1 MQAAKEWINS
11 LPIITKSIIATCAI
25 IHLVSVIIGF
35 DNYGS
40 ICLAPAYA
48 FQPWRLITAH
58 LFHVNILHVSLN
70 LMAFAPLA
78 SSQEHAR
85 GSSRFAMALA
95 SIWTASDIIYMA
107 TTFLTSHLLPGIS
120 LLSGCAVG
128 LSGIVFALIAI
139 DALEASE
146 PQRSI
151 FGLFSVPT
159 KTYPFALLLFWQLV
173 VPSASL
179 MGHLSGLLAGL
190 LWKGVE
196 IKFLEDS
203 ETSEYSQINTTLI

>member
-1 MQAAKEWINS
+1 MS
-11 LPIITKSIIATCAI
+11 
-25 IHLVSVIIGF
+25 
-35 DNYGS
+35 
-40 ICLAPAYA
+40 
-48 FQPWRLITAH
+48 
-58 LFHVNILHVSLN
+58 
-70 LMAFAPLA
+70 
-78 SSQEHAR
+78 
-85 GSSRFAMALA
+85 
-95 SIWTASDIIYMA
+95 

-159 KTYPFALLLFWQLV
+159 KAYPFALLLLWQLV

-203 ETSEYSQINTTLI
+203 ATSEYSQINTTPI